1 MINAESNEEDIVP
14 RLVARKLAA
23 PNNGPATV
31 ALSVMAISLPRN
43 KSNLLLV
50 GKGFDPETC
59 AVPIPGVPVIVTT
72 E

>member
-1 MINAESNEEDIVP
+1 MINAESNEEDIVL
-14 RLVARKLAA
+14 RLVVRKLAA

-31 ALSVMAISLPRN
+31 LSVMAISLPRN
-43 KSNLLLV
+43 KSNLLPL

-59 AVPIPGVPVIVTT
+59 AVPVPGVPVIVTT